1 MNLTLDHAPGELA
14 AKAPDA
20 VRRLLALAHAD
31 GPVDAA
37 AVLNACGHDCDH
49 HDHGDA
55 LHKAARSTEAGARKR
70 TAREMGSEIQ
80 TQVGRALYDAG
91 ISAGEAERRAMLKR
105 LRARLED

>member
-1 MNLTLDHAPGELA
+1 MNLTLDHTPGELA

-20 VRRLLALAHAD
+20 VRRLLALARAD

-37 AVLNACGHDCDH
+37 AVLDACGH
-49 HDHGDA
+49 GA

-70 TAREMGSEIQ
+70 TVREMGSEIQ

-105 LRARLED
+105 LRAKLEG

>member
-1 MNLTLDHAPGELA
+1 MNLTLDHTPGELA

-20 VRRLLALAHAD
+20 VRRLLALARAD
-31 GPVDAA
+31 GPVDTA
-37 AVLNACGHDCDH
+37 AVLDACG
-49 HDHGDA
+49 HGDA

-70 TAREMGSEIQ
+70 TVREMGSEIQ

>member
-1 MNLTLDHAPGELA
+1 MNLTLDHTPGELA

-37 AVLNACGHDCDH
+37 AVLDACGHD
-49 HDHGDA
+49 HGGA

-91 ISAGEAERRAMLKR
+91 ISAGEAERRDMLKR
-105 LRARLED
+105 LRARLGA

>member
-31 GPVDAA
+31 GPVDTA
-37 AVLNACGHDCDH
+37 AVLDACG